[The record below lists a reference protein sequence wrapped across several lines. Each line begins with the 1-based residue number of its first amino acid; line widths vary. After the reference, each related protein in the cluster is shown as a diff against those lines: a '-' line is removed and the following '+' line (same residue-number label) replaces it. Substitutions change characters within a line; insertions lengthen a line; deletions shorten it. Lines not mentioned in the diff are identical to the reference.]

1 LHPPLPLLSG
11 LSHLLARHYEEQET
25 RKRKKN
31 KNKKHKKKKIPRITT
46 TIKSFGAM
54 VGEMVQAKYLAD
66 SVDHASGQVSF

>member
-1 LHPPLPLLSG
+1 M
-11 LSHLLARHYEEQET
+11 LARHYEAEAQ
-25 RKRKKN
+25 RKKKKN
-31 KNKKHKKKKIPRITT
+31 KKRKPKKKKIHRITT